1 MSEDKIEKS
10 PDPADPQGTPAKKT
24 VSASRTRRVL
34 AAVAVGAVVAAIA
47 TIAISGGL
55 NKDDSS
61 SVSVSGGGPAA
72 TGSTRDD
79 AFTAAAAGDCLNWTP
94 ATESGGD
101 RTDMSK
107 VQCGTEHRFEVAGP
121 LDLSVFPGAE
131 FGPGSRYP
139 GALRFAELRDDVGL
153 MFPSESGW
161 ASGERALRCGLQFS
175 TTTGELQPFV
185 GRVADQ
191 DQSNVWDVGTC
202 IGINQNLPT
211 DPVDCAKPHAYEVI
225 SVIDLGTQ
233 FPGAMPS
240 VEDQDRYLEGVCTQA
255 SNEYLGSADALRDK
269 TLTLFWDNISLESW
283 LAGSRR
289 VNCSIG
295 KEVETGGFAA
305 ITGSAKGDILINGAA
320 PVPPP
325 AAPEAM
331 TVTMTPDRFEE
342 LVGEAL
348 DLIPPE
354 LAKAIDNVVVLVEAR
369 DEEEPGLLGL
379 YQGVA
384 LT

>member
-10 PDPADPQGTPAKKT
+10 PDPADPPQGTPAKKT

-94 ATESGGD
+94 ATESGGGD

-139 GALRFAELRDDVGL
+139 APFDSPNYATSTAH
-153 MFPSESGW
+153 PSSCPTSIRNSIPR
-161 ASGERALRCGLQFS
+161 ASS
-175 TTTGELQPFV
+175 
-185 GRVADQ
+185 
-191 DQSNVWDVGTC
+191 
-202 IGINQNLPT
+202 
-211 DPVDCAKPHAYEVI
+211 
-225 SVIDLGTQ
+225 
-233 FPGAMPS
+233 
-240 VEDQDRYLEGVCTQA
+240 A
-255 SNEYLGSADALRDK
+255 SA
-269 TLTLFWDNISLESW
+269 
-283 LAGSRR
+283 
-289 VNCSIG
+289 
-295 KEVETGGFAA
+295 
-305 ITGSAKGDILINGAA
+305 
-320 PVPPP
+320 
-325 AAPEAM
+325 
-331 TVTMTPDRFEE
+331 
-342 LVGEAL
+342 
-348 DLIPPE
+348 
-354 LAKAIDNVVVLVEAR
+354 
-369 DEEEPGLLGL
+369 
-379 YQGVA
+379 
-384 LT
+384 